1 MNKPDPIA
9 LTRTHDPA
17 FNAAQ
22 QIAPDATSDQIA
34 TWAVMIEDGAS
45 LARIRE
51 MVMRVRAVL
60 G

>member
-22 QIAPDATSDQIA
+22 QIAPDATPDQIA
-34 TWAVMIEDGAS
+34 TWAVMI
-45 LARIRE
+45 ARGVPPMEIRE
-51 MVMRVRAVL
+51 MVMRARAIL
-60 G
+60 